1 MAGQVFPTKSNLM
14 QCRRS
19 LELAKLG
26 YELLDRKRNIMMREM
41 MQLMDRVS
49 GIQSTIDA
57 TFADAYQALM
67 RANMTIGQNT
77 VNQIAAAMP
86 VTDDITLLYRSVMG
100 IEMPDVRLA
109 PSAPSIQYGFH
120 YTNLALDDAY
130 MKFLRVKQLTA
141 EAAAVENSVYK
152 LAYAIK
158 QSQKRANA
166 LSNIVIPRLESTI
179 RYITSY
185 LEEKERDEFTAQ
197 KVIKNRKSRGDD

>member
-1 MAGQVFPTKSNLM
+1 MASQIFPTKSNLL

-19 LELAKLG
+19 LNLAKLG

-41 MQLMDRVS
+41 MQLIDKVS
-49 GIQSTIDA
+49 GIQSRIDS
-57 TFADAYQALM
+57 TFADAYKALM
-67 RANMTIGQNT
+67 RANMTIGQST
-77 VNQIAAAMP
+77 VNQIATSTP
-86 VTDDITLLYRSVMG
+86 VSDDITLLYRSVMG
-100 IEMPDVRLA
+100 IEMPDIRVA
-109 PSAPSIQYGFH
+109 PSNPSIYYGFQS
-120 YTNLALDDAY
+120 TNLDLDDAY
-130 MKFLRVKQLTA
+130 MKFLKVKQLTV

-166 LSNIVIPRLESTI
+166 LSNIVIPRLEGNI

-197 KVIKNRKSRGDD
+197 KVIKSRKSSKS